1 MDDVTDIKRIG
12 VSRLTLG
19 LIMSVASIS
28 GVVVWKAASV
38 ANQISDLEAKVAV
51 IEQNTGT
58 DSSVLAKLEE
68 ISDGVQENENGIA
81 NLHAARLDDL
91 DRFAPSLIV
100 EAIAVDMDAVIREV
114 NDMKEIVAGLAWI
127 PTEFTMVHE
136 RIDELEDNYGSC
148 LSAYKKNGWRERSL
162 TRIRIVENPGE
173 AG

>member
-1 MDDVTDIKRIG
+1 MA
-12 VSRLTLG
+12 
-19 LIMSVASIS
+19 VASIS

-68 ISDGVQENENGIA
+68 ISDGVKENENGIA

-114 NDMKEIVAGLAWI
+114 NDIKEIVAGLAWI

-136 RIDELEDNYGSC
+136 RIDELEDD
-148 LSAYKKNGWRERSL
+148 
-162 TRIRIVENPGE
+162 
-173 AG
+173 

>member
-1 MDDVTDIKRIG
+1 MDDVTDMKQIG
-12 VSRLTLG
+12 GSRLTLG
-19 LIMSVASIS
+19 LIRSVASIS

-136 RIDELEDNYGSC
+136 RIDELEDD
-148 LSAYKKNGWRERSL
+148 
-162 TRIRIVENPGE
+162 
-173 AG
+173 

>member
-38 ANQISDLEAKVAV
+38 TNQISDLEAKVAV

-136 RIDELEDNYGSC
+136 RIDELEDD
-148 LSAYKKNGWRERSL
+148 
-162 TRIRIVENPGE
+162 
-173 AG
+173 

>member
-1 MDDVTDIKRIG
+1 MDDITDIKRIG

-136 RIDELEDNYGSC
+136 RIDELEDN
-148 LSAYKKNGWRERSL
+148 
-162 TRIRIVENPGE
+162 
-173 AG
+173 

>member
-1 MDDVTDIKRIG
+1 MNDITDIKRIG

-58 DSSVLAKLEE
+58 DSSVLAKLDE
-68 ISDGVQENENGIA
+68 ISDGVKENENGIA

-100 EAIAVDMDAVIREV
+100 EAIAADMNALTKEVD
-114 NDMKEIVAGLAWI
+114 DMKQIVAGLAWI

-136 RIDELEDNYGSC
+136 RIDELEDN
-148 LSAYKKNGWRERSL
+148 
-162 TRIRIVENPGE
+162 
-173 AG
+173 

>member
-1 MDDVTDIKRIG
+1 
-12 VSRLTLG
+12 
-19 LIMSVASIS
+19 MSVASIS

-100 EAIAVDMDAVIREV
+100 EAIAADMNTIIKEVD
-114 NDMKEIVAGLAWI
+114 DMKQIVAGLAWI

-136 RIDELEDNYGSC
+136 RIDELEGD
-148 LSAYKKNGWRERSL
+148 
-162 TRIRIVENPGE
+162 
-173 AG
+173 

>member
-1 MDDVTDIKRIG
+1 MNDVTDIKKIG

-58 DSSVLAKLEE
+58 DSSVLVKLDEIEE
-68 ISDGVQENENGIA
+68 GIVA
-81 NLHAARLDDL
+81 NASAIDSVRATRLDDL

-100 EAIAVDMDAVIREV
+100 EAIASDMNVLIEDVDE
-114 NDMKEIVAGLAWI
+114 MKEIIASMAWVPSEFSTIWDRIYLA
-127 PTEFTMVHE
+127 E
-136 RIDELEDNYGSC
+136 
-148 LSAYKKNGWRERSL
+148 
-162 TRIRIVENPGE
+162 E
-173 AG
+173 AIQSKTWGKDFYEYNE

>member
-1 MDDVTDIKRIG
+1 MDDATDIKRIG

-58 DSSVLAKLEE
+58 DSSVLAKLDE

-100 EAIAVDMDAVIREV
+100 EAIAADMNHVIKEV
-114 NDMKEIVAGLAWI
+114 NDMKEV
-127 PTEFTMVHE
+127 VV
-136 RIDELEDNYGSC
+136 S
-148 LSAYKKNGWRERSL
+148 SL
-162 TRIRIVENPGE
+162 TCGWIFNVNF
-173 AG
+173 

>member
-1 MDDVTDIKRIG
+1 
-12 VSRLTLG
+12 
-19 LIMSVASIS
+19 MSVASIS

-100 EAIAVDMDAVIREV
+100 EAIAADMNTVIKEVD
-114 NDMKEIVAGLAWI
+114 DMKQIVAGLSWI
-127 PTEFTMVHE
+127 PQEFNMVWE
-136 RIDELEDNYGSC
+136 RLDELEGD
-148 LSAYKKNGWRERSL
+148 
-162 TRIRIVENPGE
+162 
-173 AG
+173 

>member
-58 DSSVLAKLEE
+58 DSSVLAKLNE
-68 ISDGVQENENGIA
+68 IQNGVQENA
-81 NLHAARLDDL
+81 NAISAVRAARLDDL

-100 EAIAVDMDAVIREV
+100 EAIAADMNALTKEVD
-114 NDMKEIVAGLAWI
+114 DMKPVSYTHLTL
-127 PTEFTMVHE
+127 PTILRV
-136 RIDELEDNYGSC
+136 
-148 LSAYKKNGWRERSL
+148 
-162 TRIRIVENPGE
+162 
-173 AG
+173 

>member
-58 DSSVLAKLEE
+58 DSSVLAKLDE
-68 ISDGVQENENGIA
+68 ISDGVKENENGIA

-136 RIDELEDNYGSC
+136 RIDELEDD
-148 LSAYKKNGWRERSL
+148 
-162 TRIRIVENPGE
+162 
-173 AG
+173 

>member
-1 MDDVTDIKRIG
+1 MNDITDIKRIG

-58 DSSVLAKLEE
+58 DSSVLAKLDE
-68 ISDGVQENENGIA
+68 ISDGVKENENGIR
-81 NLHAARLDDL
+81 NLHASRLDDL

-100 EAIAVDMDAVIREV
+100 EAIAADMNALTKEV
-114 NDMKEIVAGLAWI
+114 EDMKQIVAGLAWI

-136 RIDELEDNYGSC
+136 RIDELEDN
-148 LSAYKKNGWRERSL
+148 
-162 TRIRIVENPGE
+162 
-173 AG
+173 

>member
-1 MDDVTDIKRIG
+1 MNDVTDIKRIG

-58 DSSVLAKLEE
+58 DSSVLAKLDE
-68 ISDGVQENENGIA
+68 ISDGVKENENGIS

-100 EAIAVDMDAVIREV
+100 EAIAADMNALTREV
-114 NDMKEIVAGLAWI
+114 EDMKQIVAGLTWI

-136 RIDELEDNYGSC
+136 RIDELEED
-148 LSAYKKNGWRERSL
+148 
-162 TRIRIVENPGE
+162 
-173 AG
+173 

>member
-58 DSSVLAKLEE
+58 DSSVLAKLDE

-114 NDMKEIVAGLAWI
+114 DDMKQIVAGLAWI

-136 RIDELEDNYGSC
+136 RIDELEGD
-148 LSAYKKNGWRERSL
+148 
-162 TRIRIVENPGE
+162 
-173 AG
+173 

>member
-1 MDDVTDIKRIG
+1 MDDITDIKRIG

-28 GVVVWKAASV
+28 GVIVWKAASV

-58 DSSVLAKLEE
+58 DSSVLAKFDEIQNGVEE
-68 ISDGVQENENGIA
+68 NANAISAVR
-81 NLHAARLDDL
+81 AAGLDDF
-91 DRFAPSLIV
+91 DRFAPSVVV
-100 EAIAVDMDAVIREV
+100 EAMSSDMNHVIREV

-136 RIDELEDNYGSC
+136 RIDELEDN
-148 LSAYKKNGWRERSL
+148 
-162 TRIRIVENPGE
+162 
-173 AG
+173 

>member
-1 MDDVTDIKRIG
+1 MNDITDIKKIG
-12 VSRLTLG
+12 GSRLTLG

-100 EAIAVDMDAVIREV
+100 EAIAADMNTVIKEVD
-114 NDMKEIVAGLAWI
+114 DMKEIVAGLAWI

-136 RIDELEDNYGSC
+136 RIDELEGD
-148 LSAYKKNGWRERSL
+148 
-162 TRIRIVENPGE
+162 
-173 AG
+173 

>member
-1 MDDVTDIKRIG
+1 
-12 VSRLTLG
+12 
-19 LIMSVASIS
+19 MSVASIS

-127 PTEFTMVHE
+127 PTEFTMVHA
-136 RIDELEDNYGSC
+136 RIDVLEDD
-148 LSAYKKNGWRERSL
+148 
-162 TRIRIVENPGE
+162 
-173 AG
+173 

>member
-1 MDDVTDIKRIG
+1 
-12 VSRLTLG
+12 
-19 LIMSVASIS
+19 MSVASIS

-136 RIDELEDNYGSC
+136 RIDELEDN
-148 LSAYKKNGWRERSL
+148 
-162 TRIRIVENPGE
+162 
-173 AG
+173 

>member
-1 MDDVTDIKRIG
+1 MNDITDIKRIG

-114 NDMKEIVAGLAWI
+114 DDMKQIVAGLAWI

-136 RIDELEDNYGSC
+136 RIDELEDD
-148 LSAYKKNGWRERSL
+148 
-162 TRIRIVENPGE
+162 
-173 AG
+173 

>member
-136 RIDELEDNYGSC
+136 RIDELEDN
-148 LSAYKKNGWRERSL
+148 
-162 TRIRIVENPGE
+162 
-173 AG
+173 

>member
-1 MDDVTDIKRIG
+1 MDDITDIKRIG

-58 DSSVLAKLEE
+58 DSSVLAKLDEIQNGVE
-68 ISDGVQENENGIA
+68 KNADSISDVR
-81 NLHAARLDDL
+81 AARLDDL
-91 DRFAPSLIV
+91 DRFAPSLVV
-100 EAIAVDMDAVIREV
+100 EAMASDMNQVIREV

-136 RIDELEDNYGSC
+136 RIDELED
-148 LSAYKKNGWRERSL
+148 
-162 TRIRIVENPGE
+162 
-173 AG
+173 

>member
-1 MDDVTDIKRIG
+1 MNDITDIKKIG

-58 DSSVLAKLEE
+58 DSSVLAKLDE
-68 ISDGVQENENGIA
+68 IQHGVQENADAISDVR
-81 NLHAARLDDL
+81 AARLDDL

-100 EAIAVDMDAVIREV
+100 EAIAADMDAVIREV

-136 RIDELEDNYGSC
+136 RIDELED
-148 LSAYKKNGWRERSL
+148 
-162 TRIRIVENPGE
+162 
-173 AG
+173 

>member
-58 DSSVLAKLEE
+58 DSSVLAKLDE
-68 ISDGVQENENGIA
+68 ISEAVQENA
-81 NLHAARLDDL
+81 NAISDVRAARLDDL

-100 EAIAVDMDAVIREV
+100 EAMASDMNKIIRDVD
-114 NDMKEIVAGLAWI
+114 DMKQIVAGLSWI

-136 RIDELEDNYGSC
+136 RIDGLEN
-148 LSAYKKNGWRERSL
+148 
-162 TRIRIVENPGE
+162 
-173 AG
+173 

>member
-28 GVVVWKAASV
+28 GVVVWIAASV

-58 DSSVLAKLEE
+58 DSSVLAKLDE
-68 ISDGVQENENGIA
+68 ISDGVKENENGIS

-100 EAIAVDMDAVIREV
+100 EAIAADMNVLTREV
-114 NDMKEIVAGLAWI
+114 EDMKQIVAGLAWI

-136 RIDELEDNYGSC
+136 RIDELEDN
-148 LSAYKKNGWRERSL
+148 
-162 TRIRIVENPGE
+162 
-173 AG
+173 

>member
-1 MDDVTDIKRIG
+1 
-12 VSRLTLG
+12 
-19 LIMSVASIS
+19 MSVASIS

-136 RIDELEDNYGSC
+136 RIDELEGD
-148 LSAYKKNGWRERSL
+148 
-162 TRIRIVENPGE
+162 
-173 AG
+173 

>member
-100 EAIAVDMDAVIREV
+100 EAIAADMNTIIKEVD
-114 NDMKEIVAGLAWI
+114 DMKQIVAGLSWI

-136 RIDELEDNYGSC
+136 RIDELEDD
-148 LSAYKKNGWRERSL
+148 
-162 TRIRIVENPGE
+162 
-173 AG
+173 

>member
-114 NDMKEIVAGLAWI
+114 DDMKQIVAGLAWI

-136 RIDELEDNYGSC
+136 RIDELEDD
-148 LSAYKKNGWRERSL
+148 
-162 TRIRIVENPGE
+162 
-173 AG
+173 

>member
-58 DSSVLAKLEE
+58 DSSVLAKLDE
-68 ISDGVQENENGIA
+68 ISDGVKENENGIS

-100 EAIAVDMDAVIREV
+100 EAIAADMNALTKEV
-114 NDMKEIVAGLAWI
+114 EDMKQIVAGLAWI

-136 RIDELEDNYGSC
+136 RIDELEED
-148 LSAYKKNGWRERSL
+148 
-162 TRIRIVENPGE
+162 
-173 AG
+173 

>member
-1 MDDVTDIKRIG
+1 MNDITDIKKIG

-114 NDMKEIVAGLAWI
+114 DDMKQIVAGLAWI

-136 RIDELEDNYGSC
+136 RIDELEDD
-148 LSAYKKNGWRERSL
+148 
-162 TRIRIVENPGE
+162 
-173 AG
+173 

>member
-1 MDDVTDIKRIG
+1 MDYVTYIKRIG

-68 ISDGVQENENGIA
+68 ISDGVKENENGIA

-136 RIDELEDNYGSC
+136 RIDELEDD
-148 LSAYKKNGWRERSL
+148 
-162 TRIRIVENPGE
+162 
-173 AG
+173 

>member
-19 LIMSVASIS
+19 LNMSVASIS

-127 PTEFTMVHE
+127 PT
-136 RIDELEDNYGSC
+136 
-148 LSAYKKNGWRERSL
+148 
-162 TRIRIVENPGE
+162 
-173 AG
+173 

>member
-1 MDDVTDIKRIG
+1 MNDVTDIKKIG

-58 DSSVLAKLEE
+58 DSSVLAKLDEIEE
-68 ISDGVQENENGIA
+68 GIVA
-81 NLHAARLDDL
+81 NASAIDSVRAARLDDL

-100 EAIAVDMDAVIREV
+100 EAIASDMNVLIEDVDE
-114 NDMKEIVAGLAWI
+114 MKEIIASMAWVPSEFSTIWDRIYLA
-127 PTEFTMVHE
+127 E
-136 RIDELEDNYGSC
+136 
-148 LSAYKKNGWRERSL
+148 
-162 TRIRIVENPGE
+162 E
-173 AG
+173 AIQSKTWGKDFYEYNE